1 MKHPFKKVGSLLAVT
16 VMVMGSLVG
25 CSSSSS
31 DGDASKEAANTEGGT
46 AIEGK
51 LDVAVFEGGFGTA
64 FWEEA
69 EKKFEEKYPEVDVV
83 LNASPNIGDVIRP
96 QIASGNSPD
105 FIYHSA
111 QNAQSVAKALIKDK
125 NLADLSD
132 VFSSPA
138 PGEETPIK
146 DKMMDGLL
154 DKSSC
159 APYGDGKVYLAPLYY
174 NVTGLWYNKAL
185 FEEKGWEVPKT
196 WEEFYALGDKAKAE
210 GISLFTY
217 QGQHPGYLE
226 AVVWPT
232 IASEAGEDAVNAIF
246 NFEDGA
252 WDKPEVKA
260 ALERLE
266 NIGKDGYLLQG
277 TVAMNHIQA
286 QTAHLKGEALFC
298 PNGNWYE
305 GEMKD
310 AIQEGWEWGFMA
322 PPSKE
327 GSDQYV
333 STMIEEM
340 YIPGNSDN
348 IETAKEFMRFLYS
361 DEMIEANAKLNQAVV
376 PTKDALEMAKQYLP
390 ESSYNCLK
398 VFDTGVKPLIEAWK
412 TVENTEINMR
422 EEVFGKAGS
431 VFNGDE
437 SAQGWVDSLKTSNSK
452 VIEAM
457 NK

>member
-1 MKHPFKKVGSLLAVT
+1 MKHPFKKIGSLLAVT

-25 CSSSSS
+25 CSSTGGEKIEESP
-31 DGDASKEAANTEGGT
+31 TEGGK
-46 AIEGK
+46 IEGK

-69 EKKFEEKYPEVDVV
+69 EKQFESKYPEVDIV

-132 VFSSPA
+132 VFDKPA
-138 PGEETPIK
+138 PGEDAPIK
-146 DKMMDGLL
+146 DKIMDGLL

-159 APYGDGKVYLAPLYY
+159 APYDDGKVYLAPLYY

-185 FEEKGWEVPKT
+185 FEEKGWEVPET
-196 WEEFYALGDKAKAE
+196 WDEFYALGDKAKAE
-210 GISLFTY
+210 GIALFTY
-217 QGQHPGYLE
+217 QGQHTGYLE
-226 AVVWPT
+226 ALVWPV
-232 IASEAGEDAVNAIF
+232 IASEAGEQAVQDIF
-246 NFEDGA
+246 NFEEGA
-252 WDKPEVKA
+252 WEKPEVKA
-260 ALERLE
+260 ALEKLE
-266 NIGKDGYLLQG
+266 KIGTDGYLLKG
-277 TVAMNHIQA
+277 TPAMCHIQA
-286 QTAHLKGEALFC
+286 QTAHLKGEALFA

-310 AIQEGWEWGFMA
+310 AVQEGWEWGFTA
-322 PPSKE
+322 PPAKN
-327 GSDQYV
+327 GGDQYV

-361 DEMIEANAKLNQAVV
+361 DEMVEANAKLNQAVV
-376 PTKDALEMAKQYLP
+376 PTKNSLEIAKQYIP
-390 ESSYNCLK
+390 ESNYNALT
-398 VFDTGVKPLIEAWK
+398 VFDNGVKPIVEAWK
-412 TVENTEINMR
+412 TIDNTEINMR
-422 EEVFGKAGS
+422 EEVFNKAGS
-431 VFNGDE
+431 VFAGEDN
-437 SAQGWVDSLKTSNSK
+437 AKTWAEALNKSNEK
-452 VIEAM
+452 VREAM
-457 NK
+457 SK

>member
-1 MKHPFKKVGSLLAVT
+1 MKHPFKKIGSLLAVT

-25 CSSSSS
+25 CSSTE
-31 DGDASKEAANTEGGT
+31 GDKKDEGAKGEAASGK
-46 AIEGK
+46 IEGK

-69 EKKFEEKYPEVDVV
+69 EKKFEEKYPDVDVV
-83 LNASPNIGDVIRP
+83 LNSSPNIGDVIRP

-132 VFSSPA
+132 VFEKPA
-138 PGEETPIK
+138 PGEDKPIK
-146 DKMMDGLL
+146 DKMMEGFL
-154 DKSSC
+154 DKPSC
-159 APYGDGKVYLAPLYY
+159 APYEDGKVYLAPLYY

-196 WEEFYALGDKAKAE
+196 WDQFFELGKKAKAE
-210 GISLFTY
+210 GVALFTY
-217 QGQHPGYLE
+217 QGQSPGYLE
-226 AVVWPT
+226 AIVWPA
-232 IASEAGEDAVNAIF
+232 IASYAGEDAVKDIF
-246 NFEDGA
+246 DFKEGA
-252 WDKPEVKA
+252 WDKPEVKE
-260 ALERLE
+260 ALANIEK
-266 NIGKDGYLLQG
+266 IGKDGDLLKG

-322 PPSKE
+322 PPASKE
-327 GSDQYV
+327 GSDQFV

-340 YIPGNSDN
+340 YIPKNSDN
-348 IETAKEFMRFLYS
+348 IETSKEFMRFLYS
-361 DEMIEANAKLNQAVV
+361 DEMVEANAKLNQAVV
-376 PTKDALEMAKQYLP
+376 PTKDALNIAKQYLP
-390 ESSYNCLK
+390 ESNYNCLT
-398 VFDTGVKPLIEAWK
+398 VFESGVKPIVEAWK
-412 TVENTEINMR
+412 TVESTEINMR
-422 EEVFGKAGS
+422 EEVFGKAGA
-431 VFNGDE
+431 VFNGE
-437 SAQGWVDSLKTSNSK
+437 VSAQGWVDGLKKSNEK
-452 VIEAM
+452 VISAM
-457 NK
+457 SK

>member
-1 MKHPFKKVGSLLAVT
+1 MKHPFKKLGSLLAVT
-16 VMVMGSLVG
+16 VMIMGSVVG
-25 CSSSSS
+25 CTSS
-31 DGDASKEAANTEGGT
+31 GDKKEEATTDANGGDKK
-46 AIEGK
+46 IEGT

-125 NLADLSD
+125 NLADLTD
-132 VFSSPA
+132 VFESAA
-138 PGEETPIK
+138 PGEDTPIK
-146 DKMMDGLL
+146 EKIMDGLL
-154 DKSSC
+154 DKTSC

-196 WEEFYALGDKAKAE
+196 WDEFYELGEKAKKE

-226 AVVWPT
+226 ALIWPA
-232 IASEAGEDAVNAIF
+232 IASEAGEEAIQAIF
-246 NFEDGA
+246 NYEEGA
-252 WDKPEVKA
+252 WDKPEVQA
-260 ALERLE
+260 ALEKIE
-266 NIGKDGYLLQG
+266 NIGKKGYMLDG
-277 TVAMNHIQA
+277 TVAMCHIQA
-286 QTAHLKGEALFC
+286 QTSHLKGEALFC

-310 AIQEGWEWGFMA
+310 AVQDGWEWGFMA
-322 PPSKE
+322 PPATE

-361 DEMIEANAKLNQAVV
+361 DEMVEANAKLNQAVV
-376 PTKDALEMAKQYLP
+376 PTKGAVDMAKEYIP
-390 ESSYNCLK
+390 ASNYDCLK
-398 VFDTGVKPLIEAWK
+398 VFDTGVKPIIEAWK

-431 VFNGDE
+431 VFNGE
-437 SAQGWVDSLKTSNSK
+437 TSAKTWAESLKASNDK
-452 VIEAM
+452 VRGAM

>member
-1 MKHPFKKVGSLLAVT
+1 MKHPFKKISSLLAVT

-25 CSSSSS
+25 CSSTGS
-31 DGDASKEAANTEGGT
+31 DKGDDSTKGEGGVT
-46 AIEGK
+46 GT

-64 FWEEA
+64 FWDEA
-69 EKKFEEKYPEVDVV
+69 EKKFEELYPDVDVV
-83 LNASPNIGDVIRP
+83 INASANIGDVIRP

-132 VFSSPA
+132 VFDKPA
-138 PGEETPIK
+138 PGEDTPIK
-146 DKMMDGLL
+146 EKMMDGIL

-185 FEEKGWEVPKT
+185 FEEKGWEVPT
-196 WEEFYALGDKAKAE
+196 NWDSFYELGKKAKAE

-217 QGQHPGYLE
+217 QGQNPGYLE
-226 AVVWPT
+226 ALIWPA
-232 IASEAGEDAVNAIF
+232 IASQAGEQAVTDIF

-260 ALERLE
+260 ALENIE
-266 NIGKDGYLLQG
+266 KIGKEGYLLKG

-322 PPSKE
+322 PPAAKE
-327 GSDQYV
+327 GADQYV

-361 DEMIEANAKLNQAVV
+361 DEMVEANAKLNQAVV
-376 PTKDALEMAKQYLP
+376 PTKNALEVAKQYIP
-390 ESSYNCLK
+390 ESSYNCLT
-398 VFDTGVKPLIEAWK
+398 VFNNGVKPLVEAWK

-422 EEVFGKAGS
+422 NEVFDKAGA
-431 VFNGDE
+431 VFNGEE
-437 SAQGWVDSLKTSNSK
+437 SAQSWTDALKGSNSK

-457 NK
+457 NKK

>member
-16 VMVMGSLVG
+16 VMIMGSLVG
-25 CSSSSS
+25 CSSTGK
-31 DGDASKEAANTEGGT
+31 DEDKGDAAQSGGK
-46 AIEGK
+46 IEGT
-51 LDVAVFEGGFGTA
+51 LDVAVFEGGYGAA

-69 EKKFEEKYPEVDVV
+69 EKKSEELYPDVDVKIT
-83 LNASPNIGDVIRP
+83 ASAKIGDVIRP

-111 QNAQSVAKALIKDK
+111 QNAESVAKALIKDK
-125 NLADLSD
+125 NLADLTD
-132 VFSSPA
+132 VFEKAA
-138 PGEETPIK
+138 PGEDTPIK

-154 DKSSC
+154 DKTSV
-159 APYGDGKVYLAPLYY
+159 APYGDGKPYLAPLYY

-185 FEEKGWEVPKT
+185 FKEKVWGVPKT
-196 WEEFYALGDKAKAE
+196 LDEFIELGKKAKAE
-210 GISLFTY
+210 GIALFTY

-226 AVVWPT
+226 ALVWPT
-232 IASEAGEDAVNAIF
+232 IASEAGEEAIEAIF
-246 NFEDGA
+246 NYEEGA

-260 ALERLE
+260 ALEKIQKL
-266 NIGKDGYLLQG
+266 GTDGYMLDG
-277 TVAMNHIQA
+277 TPAMCHIQA

-310 AIQEGWEWGFMA
+310 AVQDGWEWGFMA
-322 PPSKE
+322 PVATKE
-327 GSDQYV
+327 GADRYV

-376 PTKDALEMAKQYLP
+376 PTKGALEVAKQYIP
-390 ESSYNCLK
+390 ASSYDCLT
-398 VFDTGVKPLIEAWK
+398 VFNDGTKPIIEAWK

-422 EEVFGKAGS
+422 DEVLGKAGS
-431 VFNGDE
+431 VLSGEQTVQNWLD
-437 SAQGWVDSLKTSNSK
+437 ALKASNSK
-452 VIEAM
+452 VIEAI

>member
-16 VMVMGSLVG
+16 IMVMGSIVG
-25 CSSSSS
+25 CSSTG
-31 DGDASKEAANTEGGT
+31 GDKGEETSPDKGKVS
-46 AIEGK
+46 GK

-69 EKKFEEKYPEVDVV
+69 EKQFESKYPDVDVV

-111 QNAQSVAKALIKDK
+111 QNSQSVAKALIKDK
-125 NLADLSD
+125 NLADLTD
-132 VFSSPA
+132 VFEKPA
-138 PGEETPIK
+138 PGEDKPIK
-146 DKMMDGLL
+146 EKMMDGLL

-196 WEEFYALGDKAKAE
+196 WDEFYALGEKAKAE
-210 GISLFTY
+210 GIALFTY

-226 AVVWPT
+226 ALVWPV
-232 IASEAGEDAVNAIF
+232 IASEAGEKAVQDIF
-246 NFEDGA
+246 NYEKGA
-252 WDKPEVKA
+252 WEKPEVKA
-260 ALERLE
+260 ALQKLE
-266 NIGKDGYLLQG
+266 KIGKDGYLLKG
-277 TVAMNHIQA
+277 TPAMCHIQA
-286 QTAHLKGEALFC
+286 QTAHLKGEALFA

-310 AIQEGWEWGFMA
+310 AVQDGWKWGFTA
-322 PPSKE
+322 PPAKE

-361 DEMIEANAKLNQAVV
+361 DEMVEANAKLNQGVV
-376 PTKDALEMAKQYLP
+376 PTKNALEMAKQYIP
-390 ESSYNCLK
+390 ESNYNCLT
-398 VFDTGVKPLIEAWK
+398 VFDNGVKPIVEAWK

-422 EEVFGKAGS
+422 EEVFNKAGS
-431 VFNGDE
+431 VFSGE
-437 SAQGWVDSLKTSNSK
+437 TSASSWADGLNKSNEK
-452 VIEAM
+452 LREAM

>member
-1 MKHPFKKVGSLLAVT
+1 MKHPFKKLVSIISIT
-16 VMVMGSLVG
+16 IMVMGSIVG
-25 CSSSSS
+25 CSSTG
-31 DGDASKEAANTEGGT
+31 GDNTDENLASEEGKV
-46 AIEGK
+46 AGK

-125 NLADLSD
+125 NLADLTD
-132 VFSSPA
+132 VFENPA
-138 PGEETPIK
+138 PGEDKPIK
-146 DKMMDGLL
+146 DKMMDGFL

-159 APYGDGKVYLAPLYY
+159 APYGDGKIYLAPLYY

-185 FEEKGWEVPKT
+185 FEEKGYEVPKT
-196 WEEFYALGDKAKAE
+196 YDDFYELGKKANE
-210 GISLFTY
+210 DGISLFTY

-226 AVVWPT
+226 ALVWPT
-232 IASEAGEDAVNAIF
+232 IASSAGEKAVNDIF
-246 NFEDGA
+246 NFEEGA
-252 WDKPEVKA
+252 WKKPEVKT
-260 ALERLE
+260 ALEYIE
-266 NIGKDGYLLQG
+266 KIGKDGYLLNG
-277 TVAMNHIQA
+277 TVAMCHIQA
-286 QTAHLKGEALFC
+286 QTAHLKGEALFA

-310 AIQEGWEWGFMA
+310 AVQDGWEWGFMA
-322 PPSKE
+322 PPAVKE
-327 GSDQYV
+327 GGDQYV

-361 DEMIEANAKLNQAVV
+361 DEMVESNAKLNQAVV
-376 PTKDALEMAKQYLP
+376 PVKNALEMAKPYLA
-390 ESSYNCLK
+390 ESAYNCLT
-398 VFDTGVKPLIEAWK
+398 VFDSGVKPLVEAWK

-422 EEVFGKAGS
+422 DEVFNNAGP
-431 VFNGDE
+431 VFNGE
-437 SAQGWVDSLKTSNSK
+437 KSALDWVDGLNKSSEK
-452 VIEAM
+452 VREAM
-457 NK
+457 MK

>member
-1 MKHPFKKVGSLLAVT
+1 MKHPFKKIGSLLAVT
-16 VMVMGSLVG
+16 VMIMGSLVG
-25 CSSSSS
+25 CSSTGK
-31 DGDASKEAANTEGGT
+31 DEGADAGGAAEGK
-46 AIEGK
+46 IEGT

-69 EKKFEEKYPEVDVV
+69 EKEFEALYPDVDVKITA
-83 LNASPNIGDVIRP
+83 NAKIGDVIRP

-111 QNAQSVAKALIKDK
+111 QNAESVAKALIKDK
-125 NLADLSD
+125 NLADLTD
-132 VFSSPA
+132 VFDKPA

-146 DKMMDGLL
+146 DKMMEGLL
-154 DKSSC
+154 DKASC

-185 FEEKGWEVPKT
+185 FEEKGWEVPTT
-196 WEEFYALGDKAKAE
+196 WDEFLELGKAAKEEGKA
-210 GISLFTY
+210 LFTY

-226 AVVWPT
+226 ALVWPV
-232 IASEAGEDAVNAIF
+232 IASEAGEDAVEAIF
-246 NFEDGA
+246 NYEEGA
-252 WDKPEVKA
+252 WEKPEVKA
-260 ALERLE
+260 ALEKLQSL
-266 NIGKDGYLLQG
+266 GTDGYMLEG
-277 TVAMNHIQA
+277 TPAMCHIQA

-310 AIQEGWEWGFMA
+310 AVQEGWEWGFMA
-322 PPSKE
+322 PPATSK
-327 GSDQYV
+327 GKDQYV

-361 DEMIEANAKLNQAVV
+361 DKMVEANAKLNQAVV
-376 PTKDALEMAKQYLP
+376 PVEGALEVAKQYIP
-390 ESSYNCLK
+390 ASSYDCLT
-398 VFDTGVKPLIEAWK
+398 VFKDGVKPIVEAWK

-422 EEVFGKAGS
+422 EQVFSKAGS
-431 VFNGDE
+431 VFTGEQTVQNWLDALNE
-437 SAQGWVDSLKTSNSK
+437 SNNK

>member
-1 MKHPFKKVGSLLAVT
+1 MKHPFKKIMSIMAITTMILGSI
-16 VMVMGSLVG
+16 VG
-25 CSSSSS
+25 CSSTGEDNKSESVETSSEN
-31 DGDASKEAANTEGGT
+31 K
-46 AIEGK
+46 IEGK

-125 NLADLSD
+125 NLADLTD
-132 VFSSPA
+132 VFESPA
-138 PGEETPIK
+138 PGEDTPIK
-146 DKMMDGLL
+146 DKIMDGFL
-154 DKSSC
+154 DKPSC
-159 APYGDGKVYLAPLYY
+159 APYGDGKIYLAPLYY

-185 FEEKGWEVPKT
+185 FEEKGYEVPKT
-196 WEEFYALGDKAKAE
+196 WNEFYELGKKAKEDNIA
-210 GISLFTY
+210 LFTY

-226 AVVWPT
+226 ALVWPT
-232 IASEAGEDAVNAIF
+232 IASQAGEEAVNDIF
-246 NFEDGA
+246 NFEKDA
-252 WDKPEVKA
+252 WSKPEIKT
-260 ALERLE
+260 ALENIE
-266 NIGKDGYLLQG
+266 NIGKEGYLLDG
-277 TVAMNHIQA
+277 TVAMCHIQA
-286 QTAHLKGEALFC
+286 QTSHLKGEALFC

-322 PPSKE
+322 PPAAKDSSE
-327 GSDQYV
+327 QYV

-348 IETAKEFMRFLYS
+348 IGTAKEFMRFLYS

-376 PTKDALEMAKQYLP
+376 PTKGALEMAKPYLA
-390 ESSYNCLK
+390 ESAYNCLT
-398 VFDTGVKPLIEAWK
+398 VFDSGVKPIVEAWK

-422 EEVFGKAGS
+422 DEVFNSASS
-431 VFNGDE
+431 VFNGEKTASD
-437 SAQGWVDSLKTSNSK
+437 WVDGLKKSNEKIVES
-452 VIEAM
+452 I